1 MLLKTVFKR
10 EKKEQHRLFKICFLC
25 GRPSAD
31 LILPG
36 GRERFL
42 IKNGESEWN
51 VRRNCGREITV
62 VIGQVIVGGEMFGG
76 DILSLVLQLYTIGF
90 VTNVRLSFS
99 SLVLSKTCAFSI
111 HLPISYEIYTFNTLK
126 PYFVQVQ
133 ESCAN
138 LEHSKMLMIML
149 IIVLKIGKCT
159 SLSVQCF

>member
-1 MLLKTVFKR
+1 M
-10 EKKEQHRLFKICFLC
+10 
-25 GRPSAD
+25 
-31 LILPG
+31 ILPG

-62 VIGQVIVGGEMFGG
+62 VIGQVIVGGEMFGR
-76 DILSLVLQLYTIGF
+76 DIFSHLFYSFTPSGLSQTSDY
-90 VTNVRLSFS
+90 RSHRSFCQKRARS
-99 SLVLSKTCAFSI
+99 QSTCQY
-111 HLPISYEIYTFNTLK
+111 HEICTFIPLK

>member
-1 MLLKTVFKR
+1 MVLLKTVFKR

-62 VIGQVIVGGEMFGG
+62 VIGQVIVGGEMFGR
-76 DILSLVLQLYTIGF
+76 DIFSHLFYSFTPSGLSQTSDYRSHRSFCQKRARSQSTCQYHMKF
-90 VTNVRLSFS
+90 TRSTLSNRILCRYRS
-99 SLVLSKTCAFSI
+99 RAPIWSI
-111 HLPISYEIYTFNTLK
+111 
-126 PYFVQVQ
+126 Q
-133 ESCAN
+133 
-138 LEHSKMLMIML
+138 
-149 IIVLKIGKCT
+149 KC
-159 SLSVQCF
+159 